1 MSNQDK
7 KEQAINPQ
15 PEYQEPSEAAS
26 PGADE
31 SRIGGQALDTNAPDA
46 TGNQTADPQVPGNR
60 AEGEG
65 VEGGG
70 EGTGAK
76 AGEYS

>member
-1 MSNQDK
+1 MSEQDK

-15 PEYQEPSEAAS
+15 PERDEPSATPAPE
-26 PGADE
+26 ADE
-31 SRIGGQALDTNAPDA
+31 SRIGGQAA
-46 TGNQTADPQVPGNR
+46 GVQVPGNR

-65 VEGGG
+65 VEEGG

>member
-1 MSNQDK
+1 MSEQDK

-15 PEYQEPSEAAS
+15 PERNEPSDA
-26 PGADE
+26 GAPETDE
-31 SRIGGQALDTNAPDA
+31 SRIGGQAAGQDAPDNLSA
-46 TGNQTADPQVPGNR
+46 GVQVPGNR

-65 VEGGG
+65 VEQGG

>member
-1 MSNQDK
+1 MSEQDK

-15 PEYQEPSEAAS
+15 PEYQEPSAAS
-26 PGADE
+26 APEADE
-31 SRIGGQALDTNAPDA
+31 SRIGGQAVVNSQVTD
-46 TGNQTADPQVPGNR
+46 NQTDPQVPGNR

-65 VEGGG
+65 VEQTG